1 MCALSGK
8 VSGFSVHPNIHL
20 FKINVQMKLTIYKTK
35 DRNVYFVSSGAF
47 FFLLKIKINVQLNK
61 KISNIQKV
69 ALSHHF
75 QVYWLVYLMLH
86 EHICIPTTVK
96 RIVVRNCI
104 KYDG

>member
-1 MCALSGK
+1 
-8 VSGFSVHPNIHL
+8 
-20 FKINVQMKLTIYKTK
+20 MKLTIYKTK
-35 DRNVYFVSSGAF
+35 DSNRNVCFVSLGAFFFF
-47 FFLLKIKINVQLNK
+47 FFLLKIKINVQLN